1 MSNNRGFTLLEI
13 LIALAILA
21 ITSIALLSQSRQS
34 VDTRTALHDKTLGL
48 WIAENSMDTLRA
60 DETWPSPGADSEE
73 VEVNEREWQVTTE
86 VIETARPDMRR
97 VTVAINI
104 KSQSGEFDK
113 PVVELT
119 SFIGRY

>member
-1 MSNNRGFTLLEI
+1 MKSVRGFTLLEI

-21 ITSIALLSQSRQS
+21 IVSIALLSQSQHS
-34 VDTRTALHDKTLGL
+34 VETRSALHDKTLGL
-48 WIAENSMDTLRA
+48 WIAEDNMDQLRA
-60 DETWPSPGADSEE
+60 EKTWPEIGASSEE

-97 VTVAINI
+97 VTVAVTTQ
-104 KSQSGEFDK
+104 SASGELDK

-119 SFIGRY
+119 SFIGQY